1 MILFDIKADLYG
13 PPSNGCEDSRFRARL
28 AVAAVFDQIE
38 PLQAQL
44 IRIASYREPMQRLCD
59 IAKVFEPFREF
70 ELRVIDLARVLE
82 PMRIFQDQLRQVT
95 NHFAPLEHLDQD
107 LKQLCAS
114 FGKHLSEL
122 GTSLEPAVMLQHRL
136 AQLASAFEP
145 AKILREE
152 FSGLADSFALRSPS
166 SSE

>member
-1 MILFDIKADLYG
+1 
-13 PPSNGCEDSRFRARL
+13 
-28 AVAAVFDQIE
+28 
-38 PLQAQL
+38 
-44 IRIASYREPMQRLCD
+44 
-59 IAKVFEPFREF
+59 
-70 ELRVIDLARVLE
+70 
-82 PMRIFQDQLRQVT
+82 MRIFQDQLRQVT

-152 FSGLADSFALRSPS
+152 FSGLADSFALPSPS